1 MNLSQAGH
9 ATERII
15 IHKAIDMI
23 RRMLEDSP
31 CEPDLEILAILIEAR
46 TGLSVS
52 FLAANGASLPPNTP
66 IGAIGHDADEYAS
79 NVRGKL
85 PLPEGASVS
94 LTCSALRWWTGC
106 NLVLW
111 TTNAGRPLPEDE
123 VLARVVGK
131 SAVGKLNLLM
141 QEPRDVALAR
151 HAGQAN
157 APRTQRARISAGA
170 IDPYEGSS
178 PFIFLSYSRGDAA
191 TALPLAQAIRRAGVR
206 LWWDVA
212 LVAGSPFKQKIEQKL
227 RQSSATIVILAA
239 SSLEEGKPQEWV
251 YQESALSAELGRE
264 LVPVRTDD
272 TPLPLGWR
280 ALVLHRQIIDA
291 RGSALSDAVASI
303 VARGHALGCC

>member
-1 MNLSQAGH
+1 MRNKWTLSVI
-9 ATERII
+9 ATLLLSV
-15 IHKAIDMI
+15 AITLWLV
-23 RRMLEDSP
+23 RGAEG
-31 CEPDLEILAILIEAR
+31 AQVGLIVLTLTGVGGACLTLTVLR
-46 TGLSVS
+46 PQQLGLS
-52 FLAANGASLPPNTP
+52 PPSVMLLLG
-66 IGAIGHDADEYAS
+66 IGGM
-79 NVRGKL
+79 
-85 PLPEGASVS
+85 
-94 LTCSALRWWTGC
+94 
-106 NLVLW
+106 
-111 TTNAGRPLPEDE
+111 
-123 VLARVVGK
+123 
-131 SAVGKLNLLM
+131 LL
-141 QEPRDVALAR
+141 
-151 HAGQAN
+151 G
-157 APRTQRARISAGA
+157 
-170 IDPYEGSS
+170 
-178 PFIFLSYSRGDAA
+178 
-191 TALPLAQAIRRAGVR
+191 